1 LIKKT
6 FILFFSEKGR
16 VHFFKK
22 QKVMSLF
29 TLPKSLA
36 TQTTDVTKMYYDK
49 IHPRTPVETD
59 PARSGS
65 TQLNFTVPGNR
76 FFHPGRS
83 YVRIEL
89 EITTTTAD
97 NDKRLMD
104 SGESLAMGTCAH
116 FFTCCSFK
124 IGGTPISRIVN
135 GLPEID
141 ALKTRSTKNK
151 QWLDGVGQLTNFWA
165 EDPVERAQQ
174 VFQTGQV
181 GMSNDGLTRRFGA
194 LTFGAGQVLLTPDN
208 VATPIG
214 DQPFNATPEQ
224 AYLKGCLLKVGDVVE
239 SADPAIRRFQGGVP
253 LSFGAELGP
262 VFNALPDIIN
272 NPGPGPTCIYD
283 VPISNIDFVAFSG
296 DTKADSNTL
305 NTPSELFG
313 ESLGLGPTHFIK
325 PSSLRRSK
333 IELTW
338 QPPLGIFDI
347 DHALPSGEYE
357 LELTWDPQWR
367 REIVERFWDAGTY
380 VGPGAYSLDA
390 VPDTLNITVKRVEFH
405 AMMLEGTTYSGDES
419 YVLDLSE
426 WTLTDRNI
434 TAGEG
439 ERRESFDVAPTTDAI
454 AVAFQR
460 RNYGRVANTVCK
472 SRFTFA
478 PERTGAGARI
488 VNCRQRH
495 ILRPDLGLKRLII
508 NYAGQFKPYC
518 DNLQE
523 YKNNELVLVNNP
535 LTGSAT
541 NFLTERYLL
550 NTLQNGTYFDSGGS
564 ESFEQWLKR
573 GPYYMYLW
581 PKDGSD
587 HDTRAHITYDLPPGK
602 KFNNTNILSNYQYKL
617 LVFHRHRKGFGI
629 SVRNSRVTEIEEA
642 SNVAPAVMSS

>member
-1 LIKKT
+1 
-6 FILFFSEKGR
+6 
-16 VHFFKK
+16 
-22 QKVMSLF
+22 MSLF

-89 EITTTTAD
+89 EITTNSAD
-97 NDKRLMD
+97 GDKDLMD

-174 VFQTGQV
+174 VFQTGQI
-181 GMSNDGLTRRFGA
+181 GMSYDGLADRFGA
-194 LTFGAGQVLLTPDN
+194 LSFGVGNLLEAGDN

-214 DQPFNATPEQ
+214 NQPFAGTPVDFL
-224 AYLKGCLLKVGDVVE
+224 AKNSLLKVGDVVL
-239 SADPAIRRFQGGVP
+239 SADPTLRQFMGGIP
-253 LSFGAELGP
+253 LSYGGDGGPYFNGLPALANAPLGA
-262 VFNALPDIIN
+262 
-272 NPGPGPTCIYD
+272 
-283 VPISNIDFVAFSG
+283 PIEIEYQPQQSQFDFVAFSG
-296 DTKADSNTL
+296 DTKANSLTL

-313 ESLGLGPTHFIK
+313 ESLGLGFTHLIK

-333 IELTW
+333 LELTW

-367 REIVERFWDAGTY
+367 REIVERFWDAGRLT
-380 VGPGAYSLDA
+380 GPGAYTLDA
-390 VPDTLNITVKRVEFH
+390 MPENLNITVKRVEFH
-405 AMMLEGTTYSGDES
+405 AMMLEGTAYSGDES

-460 RNYGRVANTVCK
+460 RNFGRVANTVCK

-478 PERTGAGARI
+478 PERTSALDR
-488 VNCRQRH
+488 VLHFRNRH

-523 YKNNELVLVNNP
+523 YKNNELIVNGQAAV
-535 LTGSAT
+535 GSAT

-564 ESFEQWLKR
+564 ETFEQWLKR

-602 KFNNTNILSNYQYKL
+602 RINGNNIISNYQYKL